1 MWCHKVE
8 RDAHPSAW
16 AVGEE
21 QLPPL
26 TLDQLKDVCRSY
38 APSAGL
44 GWDGL
49 NPRVLLQLGDDAL
62 QRFLDIVVTF
72 EECPGAFEAFLTQ
85 IIFIPKVGGGGIRP
99 IGLLALFPRLWSKLR
114 RPRTARISSREALR
128 SIVATGLDAPTT
140 C

>member
-62 QRFLDIVVTF
+62 QPFLHIVVTF
-72 EECPGAFEAFLTQ
+72 EECPGTFETAFDADHLHPQSRRRRHSADWPPGLVPAPLVQAEA
-85 IIFIPKVGGGGIRP
+85 P
-99 IGLLALFPRLWSKLR
+99 AHS
-114 RPRTARISSREALR
+114 
-128 SIVATGLDAPTT
+128 
-140 C
+140 